1 VARALQNVQL
11 ELSEP
16 PEGLSIREV
25 QIDGNGASF
34 EIAADAAVVKPGL
47 RGNLIV
53 AVSGERVAA
62 QRGSQAAPAGAAA
75 RRRVPVGVLP
85 AIPFEISPPK

>member
-1 VARALQNVQL
+1 MARALQNVQL

-16 PEGLSIREV
+16 PDGLSIRDVEV
-25 QIDGNGASF
+25 DGNRASF
-34 EIAADAAVVKPGL
+34 VITADAAAVKPGL

-53 AVSGERVAA
+53 AVSGERVPA
-62 QRGSQAAPAGAAA
+62 QRGNQAAPAGAAA

-85 AIPFEISPPK
+85 AIPFEISPPT